1 MSDTPRANAQSIR
14 ELIAFRIGE
23 QEYSVDVRAV
33 REIRGWTPAMR
44 LPHSPDYVL
53 GVINLRGQAL
63 PIVDLAARMGF
74 APAEP
79 TSRHAIIVAEIEN
92 ENVGLLV
99 DGVSEIFSTKEESIQ
114 PTPDI
119 ACDMARSFVRG
130 VIPGEGRMIS
140 VLALERIL
148 TGFNAAEAL

>member
-1 MSDTPRANAQSIR
+1 MSDTPQANAQSIR
-14 ELIAFRIGE
+14 ELIAFRLGA
-23 QEYSVDVRAV
+23 QEYSVDVTAV
-33 REIRGWTPAMR
+33 REIRGWTPATR

-63 PIVDLAARMGF
+63 PIVDLGARMGF

-92 ENVGLLV
+92 EDVGLLV
-99 DGVSEIFSTKEESIQ
+99 DGVSEIFSAEEASIQ

-119 ACDMARSFVRG
+119 ACGMAGSFVRG

-148 TGFNAAEAL
+148 

>member
-1 MSDTPRANAQSIR
+1 MSDTLQANAQGIR
-14 ELIAFRIGE
+14 ELIAFRLGA
-23 QEYSVDVRAV
+23 QEYSVDVTAV
-33 REIRGWTPAMR
+33 REIRGWTPATR

-74 APAEP
+74 VPAEP
-79 TSRHAIIVAEIEN
+79 TSRHAIIVAEIAN
-92 ENVGLLV
+92 EDVGLLV
-99 DGVSEIFSTKEESIQ
+99 DGVSEIFSATEESIQ

-119 ACDMARSFVRG
+119 ACGMARSFVRG

-148 TGFNAAEAL
+148 

>member
-1 MSDTPRANAQSIR
+1 KPRSAVRTSDHACPVWSAISYRAARMAAGKNFKNSRATVCFFGSATMSDTPRANAQSIR

-74 APAEP
+74 APAKP

-92 ENVGLLV
+92 EDVGLLV
-99 DGVSEIFSTKEESIQ
+99 DGVSEIFS
-114 PTPDI
+114 
-119 ACDMARSFVRG
+119 A
-130 VIPGEGRMIS
+130 
-140 VLALERIL
+140 
-148 TGFNAAEAL
+148 